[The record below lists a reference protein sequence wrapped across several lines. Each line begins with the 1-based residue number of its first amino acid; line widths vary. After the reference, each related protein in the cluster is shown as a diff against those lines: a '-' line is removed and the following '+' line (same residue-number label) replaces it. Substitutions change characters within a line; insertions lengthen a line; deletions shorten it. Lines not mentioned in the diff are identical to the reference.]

1 MIVEIFQPT
10 MQPPI
15 LAAGTCVIQKHFE
28 ISIDFVWAGT
38 SLVGSIFLYV
48 ETANEK
54 GFRANYCKKILSMQ

>member
-1 MIVEIFQPT
+1 MEIFQPT

-38 SLVGSIFLYV
+38 SFGWKYFFYL

-54 GFRANYCKKILSMQ
+54 DFRDNYCKKILIMQ

>member
-1 MIVEIFQPT
+1 MEIFQPT
-10 MQPPI
+10 TQPPI

-38 SLVGSIFLYV
+38 SLVGSIFLYL

-54 GFRANYCKKILSMQ
+54 GFCDNYCKKILIMQ

>member
-1 MIVEIFQPT
+1 
-10 MQPPI
+10 

-38 SLVGSIFLYV
+38 SLVGSIFLYL

-54 GFRANYCKKILSMQ
+54 GFRDNYCKKILIMQ

>member
-1 MIVEIFQPT
+1 

-38 SLVGSIFLYV
+38 SFGWKYFCIW
-48 ETANEK
+48 NQ
-54 GFRANYCKKILSMQ
+54 RMKKIFCFIIIAILIIQ

>member
-54 GFRANYCKKILSMQ
+54 GFRDNYCKKILIVR